1 MSTSFVDENIVK
13 VSYDNPLDVAKL
25 FGRYRL
31 AYTLNHIFATFIDE
45 VNDARKSKICYLEPV
60 VYNKTHNVFLI
71 EYSFLIDVLSQLV
84 EDKKMFLFD
93 YNSSNDDKKNPIF
106 LITNLL
112 EDYLGLVKINNKK
125 MNCSGKK
132 EIIYRPSYCIQTVI
146 SYFNTDEQS
155 DGFVQMDSI
164 TFSAFEVYKILN
176 KDIFDALMES
186 FRESSF
192 EQVRNIYGRK
202 ACEKFWI
209 EQKLGSFAYK
219 SQKNP
224 I

>member
-13 VSYDNPLDVAKL
+13 VPYTDPFDVAKL
-25 FGRYRL
+25 FGRYNL
-31 AYTLNHIFATFIDE
+31 SYTLNHIFATFLDD

-60 VYNKTHNVFLI
+60 VYNRAHNVFLI

-93 YNSSNDDKKNPIF
+93 FNIGNDDKKNSMF
-106 LITNLL
+106 LIINLL
-112 EDYLGLVKINNKK
+112 EEYLGLVKINNKK

-146 SYFNTDEQS
+146 SYFNTDEQM
-155 DGFVQMDSI
+155 DWFVQMDAV
-164 TFSAFEVYKILN
+164 TFSVQVLKGLLN
-176 KDIFDALMES
+176 KEIFDALMES

-192 EQVRNIYGRK
+192 VQMRNIYGWK
-202 ACEKFWI
+202 ACEKFWV
-209 EQKLGSFAYK
+209 EQKLGSFSYK